1 MTNTFFSYSFGCRV
15 NHAEKELLDRKLVEA
30 GWKMI
35 EKNPDYFIINSCA
48 ITQKAEKEVR
58 SYVKK
63 IKKQVP
69 NTKIILTGCA
79 ATLWKNKLV
88 DLGLPVYSTFE
99 NLKKDFIF
107 AFINKN
113 LDSKSNDLKATDR
126 FLASNRVV
134 VKIQE
139 GCGRFCSYCIVPFL
153 RTKNKSKITSD
164 IVEEINKDTNYKE
177 VILTAINT
185 EFYGMGNNEDLSLL
199 IDKVMT
205 KTKIARISFGS
216 INPWSINPKFL
227 KTLNKYKNNPR
238 LLPFF
243 HIPIQSGSDK
253 ILDLMKRDY
262 RVKEIAEKIN
272 AISKIYPNAL
282 IATDIIVGFPTET
295 EKDFQESIDLI
306 KKLPINKVHIFRF
319 SKRPGTAV
327 DQIIKKHG
335 EVKEIAKTERSK
347 ILKKVADEKYCTFL
361 KGLIGYECEGLFT
374 LNRKGK
380 FQEVLLNNQVPA
392 WIETKAD
399 MTGQIN
405 KIKIYEF
412 KNGQL
417 FGKMSSL
424 REE

>member
-1 MTNTFFSYSFGCRV
+1 MINTFFSYSFGCRV

-30 GWKMI
+30 GWKMTD
-35 EKNPDYFIINSCA
+35 KNPDYFIINSCA

-58 SYVKK
+58 NYVKK
-63 IKKQVP
+63 IKKQTP

-79 ATLWKNKLV
+79 ATLWKNKLT
-88 DLGLPVYSTFE
+88 DLDLPVYSTFE

-113 LDSKSNDLKATDR
+113 LDTKSEDTKATDR

-139 GCGRFCSYCIVPFL
+139 GCSRFCSFCIVPFL
-153 RTKNKSKITSD
+153 RTKNKSKITND
-164 IVEEINKDTNYKE
+164 IVEEINKDINYKE

-185 EFYGMGNNEDLSLL
+185 EFYGLGNNEDLSIL

-205 KTKIARISFGS
+205 KTKIERISFGS

-227 KTLNKYKNNPR
+227 KTLNKYKNNSR
-238 LLPFF
+238 LLQFF
-243 HIPIQSGSDK
+243 HIPIQSGSDR

-262 RVKEIAEKIN
+262 HANEITDKIN
-272 AISKIYPNAL
+272 AISEIYPKAL

-295 EKDFQESIDLI
+295 DKDFQNTVELI

-319 SKRPGTAV
+319 SKRPGTAT
-327 DQIIKKHG
+327 DQIIKENG
-335 EVKEIAKTERSK
+335 EIKESIKTQRAK
-347 ILKKVADEKYCTFL
+347 ILKKIADEKYEDLL
-361 KGLIGYECEGLFT
+361 KKLVGYECDGLFT

-380 FQEVLLNNQVPA
+380 LQEILLNNQVPA
-392 WIETKAD
+392 WIDTD
-399 MTGQIN
+399 LDLSGQIRKV
-405 KIKIYEF
+405 KICEF

-417 FGKMSSL
+417 FGKMTP
-424 REE
+424 